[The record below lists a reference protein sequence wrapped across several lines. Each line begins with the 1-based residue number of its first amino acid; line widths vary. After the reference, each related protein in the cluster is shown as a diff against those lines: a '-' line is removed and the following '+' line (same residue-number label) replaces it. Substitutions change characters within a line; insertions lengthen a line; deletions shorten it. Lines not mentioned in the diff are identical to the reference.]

1 MLIDYKILVEK
12 YDWKPKGVIHI
23 GGHRGEEQSV
33 YDAMGV
39 ANTLYIEAIQESA
52 DWIRDRFAD
61 RSDIN
66 VICATLSDKTEIET
80 LYITNNLAS
89 SSILPLGTHSQSH
102 PDIHVTE
109 KRKVTTALL
118 SNFTGLAGP
127 FFIYD
132 CINIDIQ
139 GAELKAL
146 KGAYHILDGI
156 DTIYTEVNTEEV
168 YKGCALLP
176 AMDKYLSE
184 GFGFTRVEIK
194 MTRHGWGDAFY
205 IKK

>member
-39 ANTLYIEAIQESA
+39 ANTLWIEAIQESA

-61 RSDIN
+61 RDDIN
-66 VICATLSDKTEIET
+66 VICATLSDKTEAAT
-80 LYITNNLAS
+80 LHITNNLAS

-109 KRKVTTALL
+109 KRKVRTALL
-118 SNFTGLAGP
+118 SILL
-127 FFIYD
+127 IWQEDIMYD

-176 AMDKYLSE
+176 AMDEYLA